1 MELNKKITPFQF
13 FTLLF
18 LSRVF
23 AMVTYIAGI
32 NKNLSTTD
40 EVIASVFTGL
50 FLAVSAIPVVLF
62 LKNDNESGIIKRAS
76 CLSESF
82 SKIICVFYL
91 IEALYFGTITAVRF
105 GIFTGSVMFP
115 DTNMGFFIFI
125 MLAASSYIALKGI
138 ESAGRSSVIILI
150 PVLFALIFV
159 FTTQSDDFDLL
170 NFTHSFTDKLTDI
183 ISSGFYSASRTG
195 ELAFIILLTPYVK
208 KLKGRH
214 IYLWISAVTILILI
228 TEIVLAGVLGR
239 FGGTQLFSMYSLSV
253 LAEAGFIERLDAII
267 TCIWLLCAALKI
279 AVIIFVSEMLF
290 SSLFKK
296 QRRLLFIA
304 ISCVVIFIGSIP
316 MTNNISGFISLI
328 RSPVHPI
335 LFVTGI
341 CIIPSVTMLFEKL
354 KRRKKE

>member
-32 NKNLSTTD
+32 NKELSTTD

-50 FLAVSAIPVVLF
+50 FLVGSAIPVILF
-62 LKNDNESGIIKRAS
+62 LKQDNESSIIKRAS

-82 SKIICVFYL
+82 SKLLCIFYL
-91 IEALYFGTITAVRF
+91 IEALYFGVITAVRF

-115 DTNMGFFIFI
+115 DTNMSFFIFI

-138 ESAGRSSVIILI
+138 ESAGRSAVIILI

-159 FTTQSDDFDLL
+159 FATQSDDFDFL
-170 NFTHSFTDKLTDI
+170 NFTHPFTEKLSDI

-195 ELAFIILLTPYVK
+195 ELAFVLLLTPYVK

-214 IYLWISAVTILILI
+214 IYLWIGALSILIII

-239 FGGTQLFSMYSLSV
+239 FGETQLFSMYSLSV

-290 SSLFKK
+290 TALFKK
-296 QRRLLFIA
+296 RKRFLFIA
-304 ISCVVIFIGSIP
+304 VSCTVIFIASIP
-316 MTNNISGFISLI
+316 MINNISGFISLI

-335 LFVTGI
+335 LFITGI
-341 CIIPSVTMLFEKL
+341 CIIPSITMVFEKF
-354 KRRKKE
+354 KRRKRE